1 RERGERLLVVSRLLP
16 YKRVDLVV
24 DTATRAG
31 IGLDVVGTGPEL
43 EGLKRYA
50 GPTVTFHGRLSD
62 DAGTELMESCRA
74 LCLPG
79 RKDSALS
86 PVDALAAGKPVVAFG
101 AGGAL
106 ETLEDGTTGAFF
118 RSQDR
123 SAVLEAIRRCDAID
137 TAPTA
142 LAASA
147 KRFSRDA

>member
-1 RERGERLLVVSRLLP
+1 
-16 YKRVDLVV
+16 
-24 DTATRAG
+24 TATRAG

-62 DAGTELMESCRA
+62 EDVTELMESCRA

-79 RKDSALS
+79 REDFGIS
-86 PVDALAAGKPVVAFG
+86 PVEALAAGKPVVAFG

-106 ETLEDGTTGAFF
+106 ETFEDGTTGAFF
-118 RSQDR
+118 RSHDR
-123 SAVLEAIRRCDAID
+123 SAVLDAIRRCDAID
-137 TAPTA
+137 TAPAA

-147 KRFSRDA
+147 RRFSRTAFRARLVEVVQRGLSAHRKRVPAG